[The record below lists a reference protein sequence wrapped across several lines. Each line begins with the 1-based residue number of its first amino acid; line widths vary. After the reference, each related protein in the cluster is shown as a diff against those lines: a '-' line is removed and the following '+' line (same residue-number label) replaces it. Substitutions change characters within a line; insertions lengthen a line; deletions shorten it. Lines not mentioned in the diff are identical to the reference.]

1 MSPGVPTNYDR
12 PTLVPMLAATLA
24 AILGGSAAV
33 ATRFVLPESDG
44 LSIAFLRTTGSTL
57 LILAI
62 ALATVRLRYR
72 LQDLPIVM
80 GLGLMQFTL
89 FAFLFHAAFKYVPA
103 ARGALVLSTM
113 PILTLI
119 LAVAIGREKL
129 SLAKVVGGVLA
140 LGGVAIALGDRAAVQ
155 GPEVWK
161 GDALMFAGA
170 VLGAIYN
177 VLAGF
182 MLRTYNA
189 VALTTLQ
196 VAVGSSVLFVIVC
209 LRGDFS
215 GITGIST
222 PGWIAMLY
230 LMTLGGIVPSLLW
243 NWSLGRTAPSRA
255 AITVTIN
262 PLSATLLGA
271 VVLAEPITTRLFI
284 GLLGVVAGIVLA
296 NWPSRPPGPTPAPGP
311 SGG

>member
-1 MSPGVPTNYDR
+1 MTTQPDQPA
-12 PTLVPMLAATLA
+12 LVPMLAAFSA

-57 LILAI
+57 FVFLIAI
-62 ALATVRLRYR
+62 ATVRLRYR
-72 LQDLPIVM
+72 LKDMPIVL
-80 GLGLMQFTL
+80 GLGLMQFTG
-89 FAFLFHAAFKYVPA
+89 FAFLFHAAFAYVPA

-113 PILTLI
+113 PILTLL
-119 LAVAIGREKL
+119 LAVIVGRERLTGLKL
-129 SLAKVVGGVLA
+129 VGGLLA
-140 LGGVAIALGDRAAVQ
+140 LAGVAVALGDRTEAH
-155 GPEVWK
+155 GPDVWK

-170 VLGAIYN
+170 LLGAVYN
-177 VLAGF
+177 VVAGF

-196 VAVGSSVLFVIVC
+196 VAIGSTALGVIMI

-215 GITGIST
+215 GISSLSM
-222 PGWIAMLY
+222 PGWVAVIY

-243 NWSLGRTAPSRA
+243 NWSLGRIAPSRA

-262 PLSATLLGA
+262 PIAATVLAA
-271 VVLAEPITTRLFI
+271 VVLVEPITARLFV
-284 GLLGVVAGIVLA
+284 GLIGVVAGIVLA
-296 NWPSRPPGPTPAPGP
+296 NWPSRRADPGPAPGP
-311 SGG
+311 SAAP

>member
-1 MSPGVPTNYDR
+1 MAPHPDR
-12 PTLVPMLAATLA
+12 PALLPMLAAAMA

-44 LSIAFLRTTGSTL
+44 LSVAFLRTAGSTL

-72 LQDLPIVM
+72 LKDLPIVL
-80 GLGLMQFTL
+80 GLGIMQFTG
-89 FAFLFHAAFKYVPA
+89 FAFLFHAAFEYVPA

-113 PILTLI
+113 PILTLG
-119 LAVAIGREKL
+119 LAVLVGREKL
-129 SLAKVVGGVLA
+129 SAMKLIGGLLA
-140 LGGVAIALGDRAAVQ
+140 LGGVAIALGDRAAAQ
-155 GPEVWK
+155 GPDVWK

-170 VLGAIYN
+170 ALGAVYN

-196 VAVGSSVLFVIVC
+196 VAVGSSALFIIVC

-215 GITGIST
+215 GITNISA
-222 PGWIAMLY
+222 PGWGAMLY
-230 LMTLGGIVPSLLW
+230 LMTIGGIVPSLLW

-262 PLSATLLGA
+262 PLCATLLGA
-271 VVLAEPITTRLFI
+271 VVLAEPITTRIFI
-284 GLLGVVAGIVLA
+284 GLLGVVAGIALA
-296 NWPSRPPGPTPAPGP
+296 NWPIRRPDPTPAPGP